1 MKKFKIIKIDLTN
14 YFFLNVTNY
23 IDKMD
28 ITFKKLKSL
37 NNVAG
42 PCEWESLN
50 ENDIFNFL
58 SKDPKTL
65 ERKDNSNAF
74 PLHNSIISGANCNVV
89 KLIYYLYPNA
99 ILSKS
104 EGYLPIHF
112 ATDDPKRH
120 YLVEF
125 LAKMYPESLLI
136 KNNDSKTPIDL
147 VRLEKNYDLENQ
159 LYKIFYNYKL
169 KQINN
174 KCKN

>member
-1 MKKFKIIKIDLTN
+1 
-14 YFFLNVTNY
+14 
-23 IDKMD
+23 MD

-65 ERKDNSNAF
+65 ESKDETNSF
-74 PLHNSIISGANCNVV
+74 PLHNSIISGASYNVV
-89 KLIYYLYPNA
+89 KLIYNLYPKA
-99 ILSKS
+99 ISSKS

-112 ATDDPKRH
+112 AADDPKRH

-136 KNNDSKTPIDL
+136 KNNNFKTPIDL
-147 VRLEKNYDLENQ
+147 VRLEKNYDLENK
-159 LYKIFYNYKL
+159 LYKIFYNYRLKL
-169 KQINN
+169 RN
-174 KCKN
+174 K